1 LNGGS
6 VSQVCVECVKDKNI
20 KQLIIKKSSKN
31 TCTLCGEEHLS
42 IDFEDSDFISLVKA
56 VLRFNFSEWEYNRHW
71 GGDGYECLFYG
82 EDNVFFKQE
91 RAMFEETY
99 EELVLA
105 ITEGPVYEDYDKG
118 ISIFSGYGSN
128 HMQNTLL
135 ESIKSSSD
143 RSLVD
148 LANRL
153 KYENYFKVE
162 EELLKIL
169 DKFTAVAEVI
179 LEQGA
184 TFYRA
189 RVGVSDKKR
198 TSGTGF
204 STECHF
210 TPYTEG
216 DIGSPPPLMASAGRI
231 NRPGVAFFYCAT
243 DKYTAV
249 AEVRPHPGD
258 NVSIGKFRLL
268 NKSKIFNLSESQL
281 LHFYSSDKSLDAYI
295 PLNTLSKYM
304 NKVIPPSERQQY
316 SFTQLIAD
324 CIRQMGFD
332 GILFNST
339 VGNGENIV
347 LFDPSIFSYTNE
359 DAEVVEVEKIKYTL
373 KPLKLISNDE
383 RYY

>member
-1 LNGGS
+1 

-20 KQLIIKKSSKN
+20 KKLIIKNGSKN
-31 TCTLCGEEHLS
+31 TCTLCEEEHLS
-42 IDFEDSDFISLVKA
+42 IDFEDSDFFSLVKA

-71 GGDGYECLFYG
+71 GGDGHECLFYG
-82 EDNVFFKQE
+82 KDNVFFEQE
-91 RAMFEETY
+91 RALSEDTY
-99 EELVLA
+99 EELVLS
-105 ITEGPVYEDYDKG
+105 ISEGPVYEDYDKG
-118 ISIFSGYGSN
+118 ISIFAGYGSDG
-128 HMQNTLL
+128 MQNMLL

-143 RSLVD
+143 RGLVK

-153 KYENYFKVE
+153 KSENYFKVE

-169 DKFTAVAEVI
+169 AKFTEVAEI
-179 LEQGA
+179 SLDKGA

-189 RVGVSDKKR
+189 RVGVSEKKR
-198 TSGTGF
+198 ALGNGF
-204 STECHF
+204 ATEYHF
-210 TPYTEG
+210 TPYTES

-258 NVSIGKFRLL
+258 NVSIGKFSLL
-268 NKSKIFNLSESQL
+268 NKSKMFNLSESQL

-295 PLNTLSKYM
+295 PLNTLSNYM

-359 DAEVVEVEKIKYTL
+359 DAEVVEVEQVKYKL
-373 KPLKLISNDE
+373 EPLKLISDDE
-383 RYY
+383 RYA

>member
-1 LNGGS
+1 

-20 KQLIIKKSSKN
+20 KQLIIKNGSKN
-31 TCTLCGEEHLS
+31 ICTLCEEEHLS
-42 IDFEDSDFISLVKA
+42 IDFEDSDFFSLVKA

-71 GGDGYECLFYG
+71 GGDGHECLFYG
-82 EDNVFFKQE
+82 KDNVFFEQE
-91 RAMFEETY
+91 RALSEDTY
-99 EELVLA
+99 EELVLS
-105 ITEGPVYEDYDKG
+105 ISEGPVYEDYDKG
-118 ISIFSGYGSN
+118 ISIFAGYGSDG
-128 HMQNTLL
+128 MQNMLL

-143 RSLVD
+143 RGLVK

-153 KYENYFKVE
+153 KSENYFKVE
-162 EELLKIL
+162 KELLKIL
-169 DKFTAVAEVI
+169 AKFTDVAEI
-179 LEQGA
+179 SLDKGS

-189 RVGVSDKKR
+189 RVGISDKKR
-198 TSGTGF
+198 SLGGGF
-204 STECHF
+204 ETEYHF

-249 AEVRPHPGD
+249 SEVRPHPGD
-258 NVSIGKFRLL
+258 NVSIGKFVLL
-268 NKSKIFNLSESQL
+268 SKAKMFNLSESQL
-281 LHFYSSDKSLDAYI
+281 LHFYSSDKSLDTYI
-295 PLNTLSKYM
+295 PLNTLSNFM

-332 GILFNST
+332 GIIFNST

-347 LFDPSIFSYTNE
+347 LFDPSIVNYTDE
-359 DAEVVEVEKIKYTL
+359 DAEVVEVEQVKYTL
-373 KPLKLISNDE
+373 EPLNLISDDGI
-383 RYY
+383 YA